1 MWEREGY
8 KAVPSPRQPAPN
20 DESYYRG
27 GYITLEYGTIEGKDE
42 VDAIQVSG
50 KLSQQT
56 GFTETVFAS
65 VEPRDSF
72 YLLFSHS
79 FPHVAQKHT
88 LSKQGLR

>member
-20 DESYYRG
+20 EESYYRG
-27 GYITLEYGTIEGKDE
+27 GFITLEYGTIDGKDE

-56 GFTETVFAS
+56 CFTETVFAS
-65 VEPRDSF
+65 VEPKARFFFTIFAQISACCTKA
-72 YLLFSHS
+72 HS
-79 FPHVAQKHT
+79 V
-88 LSKQGLR
+88 